1 MQVMNGAR
9 SQALPV
15 LLLLAV
21 TRALVVS
28 GIAPYDRLTWFMEV
42 APVLI
47 AAPLLIA
54 TQRGFPLTPLVYWLI
69 AIHSLIL
76 VLGGHYTYARVPL
89 GFWMQ
94 DWFDFARNHY
104 DRIGH
109 LMQGFGPAIIA
120 RELLIRTSPLA
131 PGKWL
136 FTIVLFTILGVSATY
151 EFIEWW
157 AALASEEASAAF
169 LGTQGDPW
177 DTQWDMFLAGCGAI
191 GAQFLFERLHDR
203 QIAVVDPAVAD
214 KVRPRA

>member
-1 MQVMNGAR
+1 MSGAQPTR
-9 SQALPV
+9 LPATLLVLVAL
-15 LLLLAV
+15 
-21 TRALVVS
+21 ALVVS
-28 GIAPYDRLTWFMEV
+28 GVQPYDRLTWFMEV

-54 TQRGFPLTPLVYWLI
+54 TRRSFPLTPLVYWLI

-76 VLGGHYTYARVPL
+76 ILGGHYTYARVPL

-109 LMQGFGPAIIA
+109 LMQGFGPAMIL
-120 RELLIRTSPLA
+120 RELLLRTSPLR

-136 FTIVLFTILGVSATY
+136 FTLVLFAILGVSASY
-151 EFIEWW
+151 EFIEWA

-191 GAQFLFERLHDR
+191 AAQFLLERRHDR
-203 QIAVVDPAVAD
+203 QLAAVDPSIAY
-214 KVRPRA
+214 KLEPRP